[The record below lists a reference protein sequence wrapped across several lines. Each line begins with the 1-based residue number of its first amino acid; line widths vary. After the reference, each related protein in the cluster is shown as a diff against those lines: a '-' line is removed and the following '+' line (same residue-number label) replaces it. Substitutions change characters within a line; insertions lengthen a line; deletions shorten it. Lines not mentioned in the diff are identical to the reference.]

1 MLDIL
6 NQIDSKYS
14 KITISLIWK
23 RSLSENICGQEI
35 LVLKNKS
42 NSKIIEFDFMMV
54 WIGLN

>member
-14 KITISLIWK
+14 KIIQSLIYK

-35 LVLKNKS
+35 LLPKNKS

-54 WIGLN
+54 